1 MEFTVAGPDAEHL
14 KMRLQHCFNFDHLS
28 PTQGIA
34 ILVGIEPNAANIKYL
49 SNFYNQPDEL
59 KLFEK
64 GIQLLDGVLIG
75 SDPIIF
81 IETEQDG
88 SVQVTREGDIR
99 EISNQEHRER
109 LQDARNRFVDYASLN
124 NKLFKYWNSGMHPD
138 VTPLSY
144 FIEWAKSKKF
154 TPTWLDC
161 AIEVGLYTEKQDATE
176 QAQAVTEKSLVDT
189 ESSEILPVK
198 GGLGRRDDQINSILA
213 EITAL
218 KFDPQKIPDGGKSII
233 KLACLKQAQL
243 FTDSGFDRAWK
254 AGRKEKLFKLLNHH
268 KYKH

>member
-1 MEFTVAGPDAEHL
+1 
-14 KMRLQHCFNFDHLS
+14 
-28 PTQGIA
+28 
-34 ILVGIEPNAANIKYL
+34 
-49 SNFYNQPDEL
+49 
-59 KLFEK
+59 
-64 GIQLLDGVLIG
+64 
-75 SDPIIF
+75 
-81 IETEQDG
+81 
-88 SVQVTREGDIR
+88 
-99 EISNQEHRER
+99 
-109 LQDARNRFVDYASLN
+109 
-124 NKLFKYWNSGMHPD
+124 MHPD

>member
-144 FIEWAKSKKF
+144 FIEWAKSKEF

-161 AIEVGLYTEKQDATE
+161 AIEVGLYTPKLKTE
-176 QAQAVTEKSLVDT
+176 LLEQSVTEKPLETT
-189 ESSEILPVK
+189 ERNTLLTIIAALCNYSDIDINTRGTATQIAIYTDDIGAPVS
-198 GGLGRRDDQINSILA
+198 DDAIRSVLRKINS
-213 EITAL
+213 AL
-218 KFDPQKIPDGGKSII
+218 E
-233 KLACLKQAQL
+233 
-243 FTDSGFDRAWK
+243 T
-254 AGRKEKLFKLLNHH
+254 RKK
-268 KYKH
+268 